1 MSTDG
6 VTQRAVQS
14 KYMYILQWFNL
25 VPYRNHMAYDA
36 RIRTFL
42 EEPENRSLKY
52 PETKDDYIG
61 LVKLV
66 ADDSPDDFRGEST
79 DVLMDRIRKKYMDG
93 EPEVWS
99 EFQAVLNKCLEYRRF
114 RDIRLLGTLESVY

>member
-1 MSTDG
+1 MSTIES
-6 VTQRAVQS
+6 TQQIVLS
-14 KYMYILQWFNL
+14 KYILQWDNF
-25 VPYRNHMAYDA
+25 VPFRLHMAYDA

-42 EEPENRSLKY
+42 EEPEYRNLKY
-52 PETKDDYIG
+52 PKTKDDYIG

-66 ADDSPDDFRGEST
+66 ADDSPDDFWGEST

-99 EFQAVLNKCLEYRRF
+99 EFQAVLNKCLEYGRF